1 MAHPDY
7 AGLPADLPPVKTFLG
22 TPIYHRTE
30 HVGNL
35 YLTEKEGGQ
44 EFTREDEDM
53 AAMFAARAAS
63 AISNSRRYEE
73 AHQAKVDLET
83 LMDISP
89 VAVSVFDAR
98 IGEITYMNQES
109 RRMLGA
115 MALPEEVLDNVFDL
129 LTFTSSD
136 GREIAF
142 VDLPGTRALQTGE
155 TVRAEEV
162 VVHLPNGN
170 SMTTLINCAPLFSE
184 SREIVSV
191 MSVMQDMTPWKTW
204 NDSELNSWEW

>member
-1 MAHPDY
+1 MTQSLRGPSLLDYLTKVQGPVRLKDLVAHPDY

-44 EFTREDEDM
+44 EFTQEDEDM

-89 VAVSVFDAR
+89 VAVSAFDAR

-129 LTFTSSD
+129 LTFTRDRLRRPSRYQGPSD
-136 GREIAF
+136 WRDCAGRRGCRPPPE
-142 VDLPGTRALQTGE
+142 
-155 TVRAEEV
+155 
-162 VVHLPNGN
+162 
-170 SMTTLINCAPLFSE
+170 
-184 SREIVSV
+184 REFHDNLDQLRS
-191 MSVMQDMTPWKTW
+191 PF
-204 NDSELNSWEW
+204 L